1 MTGAELKLLCTLN
14 NVKTYDIANT
24 IGISHGTMTRYC
36 QPSRELDDV
45 VTEKILRAMKDLKGD
60 KIITSVSVPEVANTL
75 KTLD

>member
-14 NVKTYDIANT
+14 NVKTYDIANN

-36 QPSRELDDV
+36 QPSRVLDDV

-60 KIITSVSVPEVANTL
+60 KIITSVSVPEVADVL